1 MRGPATRPRGPAH
14 CSVSTCP
21 YLAVTSDHSLNRANV
36 CNENYNHKPLPG
48 QQSGMLGPGEGG
60 NRVSIVCIVWWSVEI
75 FSLVILVLKNQTIFN
90 IY

>member
-48 QQSGMLGPGEGG
+48 QQSGMLGPSEGG
-60 NRVSIVCIVWWSVEI
+60 NRVCM
-75 FSLVILVLKNQTIFN
+75 VLYGGQLKSFHW
-90 IY
+90 